1 MATRS
6 KQFTLNWRDLLK
18 GFLIA
23 AGTGGL
29 VTLYEASQH
38 GWDMFSDDTVRK
50 ATVSAIGAGIAY
62 LIKNFGTNSD
72 GGVIKPKQKLNNED
86 EPLGI

>member
-18 GFLIA
+18 GFLVA
-23 AGTGGL
+23 AGMGGL
-29 VTLYEASQH
+29 TTLYEVIENGA
-38 GWDMFSDDTVRK
+38 DFFSE
-50 ATVSAIGAGIAY
+50 ATVNSALKAAILAGIVY
-62 LIKNFGTNSD
+62 LIKNFVTNSD
-72 GGVIKPKQKLNNED
+72 GGVVKPKQKPNTED